1 MEKNDFCYCGEEYV
15 TSVDENA
22 SYKAIALIINQ
33 AIRMEQQS
41 SRAKF
46 PDFYGSIDVE
56 SFVMLFLSANC
67 PLTLTMVLAA

>member
-15 TSVDENA
+15 TSEDENA

-33 AIRMEQQS
+33 TIRMEQQS

-46 PDFYGSIDVE
+46 PDFYESIDVE
-56 SFVMLFLSANC
+56 SFVISLLSANC
-67 PLTLTMVLAA
+67 PLTMTMVLVA